1 MQSNKKESLLSQR
14 GQMAF
19 WAIGIWAFLAA
30 WSLSAF
36 WQHID
41 TLQPTYKFAA
51 KCGAAGGEFALLA
64 LIVLHCF
71 NKHIGVRKW
80 ALILGCALAVII
92 VGHSG
97 ALRGVAEAQ
106 SVQVDT
112 EKRLADHL
120 TEMSRKQAEGVKSV
134 DTGTQRER
142 LAKNREAVRQ
152 QAEIAKSAQKEVA
165 EAIKGSAEKVK
176 DAAIVPRWYLDG
188 WMYIVIFAASVL
200 FSGVVFSK
208 MMNKE
213 DIDEDFDGVADHL
226 QKEQSVHWP
235 SQVGK

>member
-1 MQSNKKESLLSQR
+1 M
-14 GQMAF
+14 
-19 WAIGIWAFLAA
+19 
-30 WSLSAF
+30 
-36 WQHID
+36 
-41 TLQPTYKFAA
+41 
-51 KCGAAGGEFALLA
+51 
-64 LIVLHCF
+64 
-71 NKHIGVRKW
+71 
-80 ALILGCALAVII
+80 
-92 VGHSG
+92 
-97 ALRGVAEAQ
+97 
-106 SVQVDT
+106 QVDT